1 MAAKKKKSVKKVAT
15 KKADR
20 TIRLAL
26 TESVVSQKYT
36 DHEIREAVLKEFPDA
51 RLSVTDVRNA
61 RDQLNNGDRAK
72 LGFPKPKKPYEKLYR
87 VDKKLVPESQAPGHP
102 PIPGAKADKG
112 LIGRQT
118 VAAEHHWRVDT
129 NVMESQCPGVIH
141 QNPSYAH
148 QDDDDGRRQSN
159 PTVPAQ

>member
-87 VDKKLVPESQAPGHP
+87 VDKKLVPESQAPSELKQKRGTNKG
-102 PIPGAKADKG
+102 IVRKMKTKETLAKYG
-112 LIGRQT
+112 LRAGSKAKKAKK
-118 VAAEHHWRVDT
+118 VAPV
-129 NVMESQCPGVIH
+129 ESE
-141 QNPSYAH
+141 
-148 QDDDDGRRQSN
+148 
-159 PTVPAQ
+159 VPAQVEPKAKP